1 MRSRLVFL
9 LALVFFLGVGGAA
22 AATGGCGDS
31 LSDDGNEPHIVTY
44 TENGT
49 VKVVT
54 TGP

>member
-1 MRSRLVFL
+1 VIGC
-9 LALVFFLGVGGAA
+9 AAVFFLGVGGASLA
-22 AATGGCGDS
+22 AGCSGQN
-31 LSDDGNEPHIVTY
+31 SDENIPLIVTF